1 MKGIILIKDQT
12 QGKDFFEIDLS
23 TLEKNGQSIEELFE
37 MIISESRK
45 AEGGLSWVELK
56 KHIQGRPKV

>member
-1 MKGIILIKDQT
+1 MKGIIQIKDET
-12 QGKDFFEIDLS
+12 QERNFLEIDLS
-23 TLEKNGQSIEELFE
+23 TLEKNDQRIEDLFE

-56 KHIQGRPKV
+56 KYIQEKIKG

>member
-1 MKGIILIKDQT
+1 MKGIIQIKDET
-12 QGKDFFEIDLS
+12 QERNFLEIDLS
-23 TLEKNGQSIEELFE
+23 TLEKNDQRIEDLFE

-56 KHIQGRPKV
+56 KYIQEKIKR